1 MSVRPHWPFPAV
13 SLPRPPRPFVGAT
26 HAGDPPA
33 DAIRAASRHT
43 AVWISRIACPPVV
56 ALALLVRIVDGSSVP
71 RAWAWAAMFALPAVV
86 TPALVV
92 AALVR
97 AGRVVDFDLSDRRQR
112 HLPFAVATLCAVV
125 STAVLA
131 NLGGPATLV
140 AFGVA
145 WSALL
150 ALLCAVTLRW
160 KISLHGA
167 AAGAAAGM
175 SITAGGAMAG
185 TGGAVGA
192 DLALWLALPLA
203 VGWAR
208 VVLRRH
214 TPRQVVAGTAVGVAA
229 IVLASLPY

>member
-1 MSVRPHWPFPAV
+1 MSVRPHWPFPAA
-13 SLPRPPRPFVGAT
+13 SLPRQPHLSAGIPRAE
-26 HAGDPPA
+26 AR
-33 DAIRAASRHT
+33 RAASHHA
-43 AVWISRIACPPVV
+43 AVWISRVACPPVV
-56 ALALLVRIVDGSSVP
+56 ALALLIRIVDGAPTP

-125 STAVLA
+125 STSVLA

-167 AAGAAAGM
+167 AAGAAAGLA
-175 SITAGGAMAG
+175 ITAGGATNG
-185 TGGAVGA
+185 TGGPVGA
-192 DLALWLALPLA
+192 DIVLWLVLPLA

-208 VVLRRH
+208 IVLQRH
-214 TPRQVVAGTAVGVAA
+214 TPRQVIAGTVVGVAA
-229 IVLASLPY
+229 IVLTSLPL

>member
-1 MSVRPHWPFPAV
+1 MSIRPHWPFPAV
-13 SLPRPPRPFVGAT
+13 PLPRSPHST
-26 HAGDPPA
+26 AGDPVA
-33 DAIRAASRHT
+33 DTLRTASCHA

-56 ALALLVRIVDGSSVP
+56 ALALLIRIVDGSSVP
-71 RAWAWAAMFALPAVV
+71 RAWAWAALFALPAVV
-86 TPALVV
+86 TPALAV

-131 NLGGPATLV
+131 TLGGPATLV

-175 SITAGGAMAG
+175 SITATGAMAG

-192 DLALWLALPLA
+192 DIALWLALPVA